1 MVIAVD
7 LFRWSIFLAICFC
20 LSHFTH
26 IILFFPYPYFLF
38 NFVGISFMPF
48 VVVVVL
54 IYLCQGK
61 LCLDDCCCLFLHCFF
76 FFSGFNFI
84 CLRVNLGFSAI
95 VFLNGA
101 TWTLLYLLL
110 NRSTNMQSLSLLPC
124 IGNLGISCDFFSLAT
139 YKAYCSSIEILNAAV
154 SFAFSFDFFVAL
166 YHFSVACAI
175 WFLAWFLALFFP
187 TLWIFFFQFSLY
199 VYWFTSVL
207 GLFNELP
214 APP

>member
-1 MVIAVD
+1 MR
-7 LFRWSIFLAICFC
+7 LFC
-20 LSHFTH
+20 LGEAFSWQFAFAYPTLHRS
-26 IILFFPYPYFLF
+26 FFFSLTCTSFSISLAFLLCLLLLWWFLF
-38 NFVGISFMPF
+38 IFARENYAWM
-48 VVVVVL
+48 VVAVYSCTV
-54 IYLCQGK
+54 
-61 LCLDDCCCLFLHCFF
+61 F
-76 FFSGFNFI
+76 FFSGFSFI
-84 CLRVNLGFSAI
+84 CLWVNLGFSAI

-124 IGNLGISCDFFSLAT
+124 IRNLGILCNFFSLAT

-154 SFAFSFDFFVAL
+154 SFAFSFDFFVAF

-175 WFLAWFLALFFP
+175 WFFAWFLALFFP